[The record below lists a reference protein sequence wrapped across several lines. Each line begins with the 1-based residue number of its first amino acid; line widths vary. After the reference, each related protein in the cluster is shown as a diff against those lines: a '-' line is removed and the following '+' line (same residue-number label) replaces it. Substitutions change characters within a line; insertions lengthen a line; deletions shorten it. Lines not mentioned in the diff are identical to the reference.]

1 MHEGTILREGT
12 MAEIQNDDK
21 VTEVYLGRRVVDQ
34 HG

>member
-1 MHEGTILREGT
+1 

-34 HG
+34 NA